1 MKEHIQKT
9 GIRPWAGEDLIE
21 LQTEPLRALE
31 GFFSEYG
38 NCIING
44 CEPIVREDGTLD
56 IPAGLL
62 GLWGTD
68 ADGNRVFKVVPFSG
82 VSGIALPVYFTLS
95 HSVVERPYLDNR
107 VKPIAYDYRAA
118 VSTVQPESGD
128 YLVLTEAGAIRFT
141 DVIQDA
147 GHRFVTDAERSKL
160 NGIET
165 EANHYVHPDVHP
177 AGMITEDAAHRFF
190 TDTER
195 TKLNGIEAEAN
206 RYVHPSEH
214 PASMVKFT
222 DGKTFQEKLEEG
234 SLRGE
239 KGQDGVI
246 GADGIPCTHSWS
258 GTTLTVTSASG
269 TSSADL
275 KGEKGEPGAPGPKG
289 DTGAPGPQGVP
300 GPAGATGP
308 QGATGNS
315 FLQGVVSASG
325 TSIYVGGNVTAGGAM
340 YAPSG
345 FFQESS
351 DRRLKDTLSAV
362 NWSLDDIASL
372 SIDYFRKYDNLRKE
386 GEPVLSVGC
395 YTDEV
400 KKVEPLFVLT
410 DENGI
415 ESLTAPKIGFL
426 ALRACQLL
434 YERVKNIERLISIK
448 DGGM

>member
-1 MKEHIQKT
+1 MKVHIQKT

-44 CEPIVREDGTLD
+44 CEPIAREDGTLD

-62 GLWGTD
+62 GLWGAD
-68 ADGNRVFKVVPFSG
+68 AAGNRVFKVVPFSG
-82 VSGIALPVYFTLS
+82 ISGIVLPVYFTLS
-95 HSVVERPYLDNR
+95 HSVVERPYLDNQ

-128 YLVLTEAGAIRFT
+128 YLALTEAGAVRFT

-147 GHRFVTDAERSKL
+147 GHRFM
-160 NGIET
+160 T
-165 EANHYVHPDVHP
+165 EA
-177 AGMITEDAAHRFF
+177 
-190 TDTER
+190 ER

-222 DGKTFQEKLEEG
+222 DGKTFQEKLEDG

-246 GADGIPCTHSWS
+246 GADGIPCTHNWN

-315 FLQGVVSASG
+315 FLQGVISDNGSTLSAPRNISVTG
-325 TSIYVGGNVTAGGAM
+325 TINGSAM
-340 YAPSG
+340 YAPNG

-386 GEPVLSVGC
+386 GKPVLSVGC

-426 ALRACQLL
+426 ALKGVQLL
-434 YERVKNIERLISIK
+434 YKQIKILKKKNNE
-448 DGGM
+448 